1 MASAFF
7 MPDDGRR
14 FIIDALSAVGVPQGD
29 AQTIADLMILTDRR
43 GIDTHGIARL
53 PVSINRLKSGAINPT
68 PKVRILEEAPS
79 TALVDGDNG
88 MGQVVMS
95 FAAKLA
101 IEKAKTNGIGWVG
114 TRMSNHAGAAAL
126 YAMMPLAHDMIGM
139 YLAVAEINHMAP
151 WGGFEALL
159 GTNPIAVAIPTM
171 DEPPIVHDIATTVAS
186 NGRISAAAESG
197 TPLPEGWVIG
207 KDGKPIT
214 DSKRAGEGTL
224 LPMGDYKGYGLG
236 LVFAL
241 MGGALN
247 GTPVGRDAG
256 TGNRA
261 PPSNTGQAIMAL
273 DISKFG
279 PPEQFKRYNDKVVR
293 EMRESKPLPGVER
306 VRYPG
311 EGGHAKYVAS
321 AKGGIALRPA
331 VHTQL
336 DKIAETLKI
345 EKLTLKQ

>member
-7 MPDDGRR
+7 MPDNGRR
-14 FIIDALSAVGVPQGD
+14 FIIQALTTVGMLQADAE
-29 AQTIADLMILTDRR
+29 TIADLMVLTDRR

-53 PVSINRLKSGAINPT
+53 PISVNRLKSGAINKT
-68 PKVRILEEAPS
+68 PQIRIVEEAPG

-88 MGQVVMS
+88 MGQVVMT

-114 TRMSNHAGAAAL
+114 TRMSNHAGAAAP

-151 WGGFEALL
+151 WGGLEALL
-159 GTNPIAVAIPTM
+159 GTNPVAIAIPTQ

-186 NGRISAAAESG
+186 NGRISAAAETG
-197 TPLPEGWVIG
+197 TPLPEGWVVG
-207 KDGKPIT
+207 ADGKPIT
-214 DSKRAGEGTL
+214 DSKRASEGTL
-224 LPMGDYKGYGLG
+224 LPMSDYKGYGLA

-256 TGNRA
+256 STTRP

-273 DISKFG
+273 DIAKFG
-279 PPEQFKRYNDKVVR
+279 PPETFKRYVDKIAR
-293 EMRESKPLPGVER
+293 EMRGATPLPSFEH

-311 EGGHAKYVAS
+311 EGGHAKDLA
-321 AKGGIALRPA
+321 AGTNGIALRPA
-331 VHTQL
+331 IHAAL
-336 DKIAETLKI
+336 DKLAETLKI
-345 EKLTLKQ
+345 EKLVLRS